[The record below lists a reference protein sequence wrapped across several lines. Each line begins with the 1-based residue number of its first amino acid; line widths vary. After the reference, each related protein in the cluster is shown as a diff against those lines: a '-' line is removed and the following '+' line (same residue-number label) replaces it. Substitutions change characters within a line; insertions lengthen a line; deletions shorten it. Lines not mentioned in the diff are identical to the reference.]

1 MAERSL
7 QAVLM
12 RSTKVVLRSSQ
23 APWRL
28 TEAVLGSC
36 KAPVGHG
43 DGLLGA
49 REHRL
54 RRKRDRV
61 EGEIVEGVPG
71 SDAGGIVSIN
81 VLVPGQSFRC

>member
-12 RSTKVVLRSSQ
+12 RSAKVVLRSSQ

-28 TEAVLGSC
+28 TKAVL
-36 KAPVGHG
+36 APVGLS
-43 DGLLGA
+43 DGLVGA
-49 REHRL
+49 GEHRL